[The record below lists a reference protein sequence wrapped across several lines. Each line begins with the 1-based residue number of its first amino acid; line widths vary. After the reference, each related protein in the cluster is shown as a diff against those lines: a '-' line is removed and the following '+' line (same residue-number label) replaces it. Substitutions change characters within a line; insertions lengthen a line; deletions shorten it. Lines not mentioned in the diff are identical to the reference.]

1 MKHHDKACN
10 LRNFAGR
17 PPSSGRRNEPSR
29 RRNGMSLTR
38 SSLPGRTAI
47 SRSWPCWWSVSLPPR
62 RHSGR
67 RRRPS
72 GRGARPRWRR
82 CCGAE
87 GAGATGGGS
96 SAEQR
101 CSDLLNT
108 DGSPVVPRF
117 HPKGGHLPTLIL
129 VRAHHNHWHGFES
142 RQLAQPAASERR
154 AAPRSFGEGMMPM
167 FAVCNFRR
175 CVFAPALLF
184 YEYPNI
190 YFICE

>member
-1 MKHHDKACN
+1 MHLMVDYVFGLPVMDWARHSQSCSSVLHALLA
-10 LRNFAGR
+10 LRG
-17 PPSSGRRNEPSR
+17 
-29 RRNGMSLTR
+29 
-38 SSLPGRTAI
+38 
-47 SRSWPCWWSVSLPPR
+47 PPR
-62 RHSGR
+62 RRWLPRTSWPWIGHGHPVIHLPMFCRGR

-142 RQLAQPAASERR
+142 RQLAQPGRAPTLRR
-154 AAPRSFGEGMMPM
+154 RMALTAPLLAHQLREG
-167 FAVCNFRR
+167 
-175 CVFAPALLF
+175 
-184 YEYPNI
+184 
-190 YFICE
+190 